1 MNEAILLR
9 ELYLIR
15 HAESDGNV
23 QGYSPDELHLRED
36 PYLTETG
43 KTQAE
48 LLGEYLK
55 DENFDAVY
63 SSGLRRTVMTAN
75 GIIKKANN
83 ELSLEILPDL
93 CEIFMNPDYSGQS
106 LEELKKL
113 CPKAVLAPGIDKNI
127 LFTVPDETP
136 GDNEERY
143 FERAKRVL
151 DYVFERYNSG
161 ERVCLV
167 SHAGFLT
174 YIIFY
179 LIGYRDK
186 EPSYDFRLS
195 NTGITKILFY
205 QEGTN
210 RYGDMVFDCINA
222 RTHLG

>member
-1 MNEAILLR
+1 MSEAVLLR

-23 QGYSPDELHLRED
+23 EGYSPEELHLRED
-36 PYLTETG
+36 PYLTHKG
-43 KTQAE
+43 KEQTE

-55 DENFDAVY
+55 NENFDAIF
-63 SSGLRRTVMTAN
+63 SSPLRRAVTTAE
-75 GIIKKANN
+75 GIIKNANS
-83 ELSLEILPDL
+83 ELFLNLLPDL
-93 CEIFMNPDYSGQS
+93 CEISINPEYEGQN
-106 LEELKKL
+106 LEELKKI
-113 CPKAVLAPGIDKNI
+113 CPKAVLASGIDKNTC
-127 LFTVPDETP
+127 FVVTDETP

-151 DYVFERYNSG
+151 DYVFERYKKG
-161 ERVCLV
+161 ERICLV

-186 EPSYDFRLS
+186 EPGYDFRLS

-210 RYGDMVFDCINA
+210 RFGDMVFDCIND